1 MKPIFKLT
9 YLFALLQTIIF
20 CSGPSGS
27 DEVTT
32 LGNEYAKYFSITNE
46 ESGSTYLIIN
56 ESWSGKGDI
65 SRYKLVP
72 REERARGEFSRDEIP
87 VPLKSVV
94 CMSTSHISY
103 ISAIGEER
111 SVVAV
116 SGAQYITNPKINS
129 GLSAGEIKDIG
140 FETSINYEMLLQLS
154 PDVVFTYGISGENNI
169 YIDKIRELGIKVI
182 VVGDYMEEHPLG
194 KLEYLKFFGTLFS
207 KAAYT
212 DSLFNAIKSRYNSKK
227 ELMADVTER
236 PKVLLNAPWKDV
248 WYIPGVNSY
257 MSHLIKDAGGQ
268 IILSKEGDN
277 PSHPN
282 SLEEVYIEAGEADF
296 WLNPNFY
303 TTLLQLET
311 GNPLFKRLPVFV
323 KGKVFNNTKRNTQ
336 RGGSDFWE
344 TGVIEPDVILNDLI
358 NILHPQRGDGN
369 KLKYYTLL
377 E

>member
-1 MKPIFKLT
+1 MKLIFKLT
-9 YLFALLQTIIF
+9 SLFALLQIIL
-20 CSGPSGS
+20 CCYGDSSS
-27 DEVTT
+27 DDVTT
-32 LGNEYAKYFSITNE
+32 LSNEYAKYFSISHK
-46 ESGSTYLIIN
+46 ESESTYIIVN

-72 REERARGEFSRDEIP
+72 RDERESGEFGRDEIP

-103 ISAIGEER
+103 ISAIGEES

-116 SGAQYITNPKINS
+116 SGAQYVTNPKINS
-129 GLSAGEIKDIG
+129 GLSSGEIKDIG

-207 KAAYT
+207 KEAHS
-212 DSLFNAIKSRYNSKK
+212 DSLFNAIKSRYLSKR
-227 ELMADVTER
+227 ELVADVTER
-236 PKVLLNAPWKDV
+236 PKVLLNAPWKDI

-268 IILSKEGDN
+268 IILSKEGDY
-277 PSHPN
+277 PSYPN
-282 SLEEVYIEAGEADF
+282 SLEEVYIEAEKADF

-303 TTLLQLET
+303 TSLSQLEA
-311 GNPLFKRLPVFV
+311 GNPLFRRLPVFI
-323 KGKVFNNTKRNTQ
+323 KGRVFNNTKRNTP

-344 TGVIEPDVILNDLI
+344 GGVIEPDVILNDLI
-358 NILHPQRGDGN
+358 NILHPQRGDGS

>member
-9 YLFALLQTIIF
+9 SLFALLQTIIF
-20 CSGPSGS
+20 CSGPSVS
-27 DEVTT
+27 DDVTT

-56 ESWSGKGDI
+56 ESWSGNGDI

-72 REERARGEFSRDEIP
+72 RDERGSREYSRYEIP

-103 ISAIGEER
+103 ISAIGEES

-129 GLSAGEIKDIG
+129 GLAAGMIKDIG

-194 KLEYLKFFGTLFS
+194 KLEYLNFFGTLFS
-207 KAAYT
+207 KAAHS
-212 DSLFNAIKSRYNSKK
+212 DSIFNAIKRRYNSKR
-227 ELMADVTER
+227 ELVRDITER
-236 PKVLLNAPWKDV
+236 PKVLLNAPWKDI

-257 MSHLIKDAGGQ
+257 MSHLIKDAGGE

-277 PSHPN
+277 PSNPN
-282 SLEEVYIEAGEADF
+282 SLEEVYMEAENADF

-303 TTLLQLET
+303 TSLYQLET

-323 KGKVFNNTKRNTQ
+323 KGRVFNNTKRNTS

-358 NILHPQRGDGN
+358 NILHPTRGDSCE
-369 KLKYYTLL
+369 LKYYILL
-377 E
+377 K

>member
-1 MKPIFKLT
+1 MKPIIKLIS
-9 YLFALLQTIIF
+9 LFTLLQTILY
-20 CSGPSGS
+20 CGGLSGS
-27 DEVTT
+27 EEVINP
-32 LGNEYAKYFSITNE
+32 GNEYAKYFSITTD

-72 REERARGEFSRDEIP
+72 RDERGGGEYGRYEIP

-103 ISAIGEER
+103 ISAIGED
-111 SVVAV
+111 STVVAV

-129 GLSAGEIKDIG
+129 GISAGQIKDIG

-169 YIDKIRELGIKVI
+169 YIDKIRELGIQVI

-207 KAAYT
+207 KEAQS
-212 DSLFNAIKSRYNSKK
+212 DSLYSAIKSRYIRKR
-227 ELMADVTER
+227 ELVADVIDR
-236 PKVLLNAPWKDV
+236 PKVLLNAPWKDI

-257 MSHLIKDAGGQ
+257 MSHLIQDAGGQ
-268 IILSKEGDN
+268 ILLSKEGDN
-277 PSHPN
+277 PSNPN
-282 SLEEVYIEAGEADF
+282 SLEGVYIEAENADF

-303 TTLLQLET
+303 TSLSQLET
-311 GNPLFKRLPVFV
+311 GNPLFKRLPVFT
-323 KGKVFNNTKRNTQ
+323 KGKVYNNTKRNTS

-344 TGVIEPDVILNDLI
+344 TGVIEPDLILNDLI
-358 NILHPQRGDGN
+358 NILHPTRGDSN
-369 KLKYYTLL
+369 ELKYYILL
-377 E
+377 K